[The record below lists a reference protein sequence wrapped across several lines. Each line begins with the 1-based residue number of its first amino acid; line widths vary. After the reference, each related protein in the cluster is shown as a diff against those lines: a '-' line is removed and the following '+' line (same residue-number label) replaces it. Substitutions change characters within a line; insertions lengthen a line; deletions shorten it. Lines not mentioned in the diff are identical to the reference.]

1 MNTPEHASAAAQGDA
16 PIDFREYR
24 FRAREAAALSG
35 VPETTVRNWEARV
48 DGMNI
53 GRRIAFRRLRFC
65 LADIVQ
71 LHVMYYLSA
80 RLGIALDVA
89 VRVGAYAAE
98 MACLAGSPL
107 GNSILLGF
115 NDAGEILVGSSF
127 IREPGRYLPPSFEQD
142 ARHVL
147 RRPHVMI
154 PLDAIT
160 RDIAERMDASP
171 DRTEANEENTVDAD

>member
-1 MNTPEHASAAAQGDA
+1 MGPRRPVKRHNFRQSVYPPAGGFTKSATP
-16 PIDFREYR
+16 
-24 FRAREAAALSG
+24 
-35 VPETTVRNWEARV
+35 
-48 DGMNI
+48 
-53 GRRIAFRRLRFC
+53 
-65 LADIVQ
+65 
-71 LHVMYYLSA
+71 
-80 RLGIALDVA
+80 
-89 VRVGAYAAE
+89 
-98 MACLAGSPL
+98 GSPPGNCAGCL
-107 GNSILLGF
+107 GGGSRGPAQPPPGCAGF